1 MRIFLS
7 ALALCLCFSLAGQNV
22 ILTGVLDGTLADGNP
37 KAVELYVSGT
47 VNLADYRIERFSNGN
62 AASGTSTAAFSG
74 TYTDQFVYIVNNV
87 GVFASVF
94 GTSGDF
100 VNVIQNSAINGNGN
114 DSYVLIKIST
124 GTDIDVTGGPQ
135 NSAADVY
142 LDSWMYRNDNTGPDG
157 VWVAE
162 NWANVGAN
170 NVLDPPNNTA
180 VQIAALVPFGTY
192 SATPP
197 GPSVTVTA
205 NGNLAEPSTDGGFT
219 ITLSQTVASPVTVNY
234 TLGGTATLGAAGDYN
249 DPGNGSVTITAGQLS
264 AVVTLTSNDDS
275 ESEANE
281 TIILTLIGVDDATF
295 TASGDAT
302 ILMIDDEPIPI
313 TLISEVQGSGN
324 TSPRVGDIVEVEAIV
339 VGDFQGGDGVGLGGF
354 FIMEEDADSDANPAT
369 SEGIFVR
376 NNGIVDVN
384 VGDRVRV
391 RGIVGEVSNLTTLD
405 ATTSEGVVTRL
416 NDNLALPTPTILD
429 LPATAAAY
437 EAIEGML
444 AFSVDAVTITETF
457 GVGRFGEFVVSEGE
471 RLIQFTECNEP
482 NAAQL
487 ATYNAAQAARRL
499 TVDDGRSGQ
508 NVFPIVLGNG
518 QVVDATNSLRSG
530 AIIADLTG
538 VIDERFGSYRLQAT
552 SFTVGS
558 ENARPVSAPAVGGNI
573 TVVGMNVLNYFTTI
587 GGSGRGADNQDEFD
601 RQEAK
606 IVAAICELDADIIGL
621 VEIEN
626 DGFEANST
634 LQTLID
640 AIAAGCNKTY
650 ELVINPDS
658 GTDQIQVA
666 FIYKPDVVMQS
677 GTAASLGAPADVFSR
692 NRKPLAQTFS
702 VIEAGNPD
710 LGEQLTVCVNHWKSK
725 GSGCG
730 AGDDDTAGAGNCNGS
745 RTAAAVA
752 IRDWLATNPTGTADA
767 DYLIIGDL
775 NAYSEEDPIQTMI
788 DAGYVDI
795 VRASSAGTF
804 PCDGNPS
811 YVFGGEW
818 GSLDHALASTS
829 LAGQVTSAIPWAVNA
844 PEPTALDYD
853 TQFNNPSLYANDFYR
868 FSDHDPVVIGLDLD
882 GVLPVELLTFTGAA
896 ADNDV
901 VLNWATATEENTD
914 RFEIERRTPTADFA
928 LIGQVTAT
936 GNSSVR
942 QEYTF
947 TDFNPAAGANDYRL
961 RIVDVDGSETLSGVV
976 TVAFTT
982 SVVELMTLGNGRFRF
997 SGAAAGAK
1005 YVVTDAAGRTLRA
1018 GEVTEEFTTVDGQ
1031 GLPTGVYFLLIRN
1044 RAGQG
1049 SSFKLMI
1056 R

>member
-22 ILTGVLDGTLADGNP
+22 ILTGIIDGTTGGKP
-37 KAVELYVSGT
+37 RTIELYVIGTVDLATYTIDRYSNGSGT
-47 VNLADYRIERFSNGN
+47 ITDMVSL
-62 AASGTSTAAFSG
+62 SG
-74 TYTDQFVYIVNNV
+74 TYTDEFVYVLRSDHATE
-87 GVFASVF
+87 FTAAF
-94 GTSGDF
+94 GTAGDF
-100 VNVIQNSAINGNGN
+100 SNRIFGNNILGTG
-114 DSYVLIKIST
+114 DDAFVLAQGGTIVDVVGGET
-124 GTDIDVTGGPQ
+124 GTTFNTYQ
-135 NSAADVY
+135 
-142 LDSWMYRNDNTGPDG
+142 DSWLYRNDNTGPDAA
-157 VWVAE
+157 WVAA
-162 NWANVGAN
+162 NWMNVGE
-170 NVLDPPNNTA
+170 LDALDGLNFPGMGA
-180 VQIAALVPFGTY
+180 VVPFGTY

-219 ITLSQTVASPVTVNY
+219 ITLSQTAASPVTVNY
-234 TLGGTATLGAAGDYN
+234 TLGGTADITDDYT
-249 DPGNGSVTITAGQLS
+249 DPASGSVVIPTGQLS
-264 AVVTLTSNDDS
+264 VNVSIVVVDDADS
-275 ESEANE
+275 ESTE
-281 TIILTLIGVDDATF
+281 TIILTLTGVSDNTF

-302 ILMIDDEPIPI
+302 ISLVDDEPVVAL
-313 TLISEVQGSGN
+313 LISAVQGSG
-324 TSPRVGDIVEVEAIV
+324 TASPLVGQDVTVSGIV
-339 VGDFQGGDGVGLGGF
+339 VGDFQGGNGVGLGGF
-354 FIMEEDADSDANPAT
+354 FLMEEDADNDANPAT
-369 SEGIFVR
+369 SEGVWIFD
-376 NNGIVDVN
+376 NTGALDVN
-384 VGDRVRV
+384 SGDHVTVTGRVK
-391 RGIVGEVSNLTTLD
+391 EENNLTTID
-405 ATTSEGVVTRL
+405 ASVGGASVSIISSG
-416 NDNLALPTPTILD
+416 NALPTPTILD

-471 RLIQFTECNEP
+471 RLIQFTECIEP

-634 LQTLID
+634 LQMLID

-795 VRASSAGTF
+795 VRASSVGTF

-947 TDFNPAAGANDYRL
+947 TDLNPAAGANDYRL

-982 SVVELMTLGNGRFRF
+982 SVVEVMTLGNGRFRF